1 MDPSDAEFLKETM
14 EVIDSKKDVLHSIL
28 DANNRVYSHHEP
40 LINLLQGRL
49 NLDVEME
56 DTDMGPIDPSVTINN
71 ISLGGEGAMIETL
84 QPAFRT
90 ELGEDVT

>member
-1 MDPSDAEFLKETM
+1 MDPSDVEFLKETM
-14 EVIDSKKDVLHSIL
+14 EVIDSKKDVLHSVL
-28 DANNRVYSHHEP
+28 DANNRHEP

-56 DTDMGPIDPSVTINN
+56 DTDMGPVDPSVTINN